1 MKRLISPSLLLAALA
16 VASFLG
22 KLKFLGFFQG

>member
-1 MKRLISPSLLLAALA
+1 MKRFMSPTLVLAALG

-22 KLKFLGFFQG
+22 KVKFLGFFQG